1 MNKSADQFQQN
12 HPRSPKRQIR
22 TPDPLRHE
30 KESKPPRPKR
40 RRRDPII
47 PPPRR
52 LILAL
57 LRRIPD
63 RLHRKSR
70 IASAM
75 GLRRTRH
82 LRLSRQLVRTR
93 AITRRSRPSLALSE
107 ANLRGRNEAARG
119 GINQMCMSSKR
130 NSVLCFL
137 FFSLLI

>member
-1 MNKSADQFQQN
+1 VNKSADQFPQN

-22 TPDPLRHE
+22 TPDPLWHE
-30 KESKPPRPKR
+30 KESQSPRPER

-63 RLHRKSR
+63 RFDRKSWV
-70 IASAM
+70 APAM

-82 LRLSRQLVRTR
+82 LRVSRQLVRTR
-93 AITRRSRPSLALSE
+93 AVTRRSRSSLALPA
-107 ANLRGRNEAARG
+107 ANLRGRDEAARG
-119 GINQMCMSSKR
+119 GINQMCMSS
-130 NSVLCFL
+130 SGTLHFL
-137 FFSLLI
+137 FRFSG